1 MRKLMDIKGYWD
13 TTYGYGFND
22 KNMWEGQIL
31 LDDDVFLKELQLI
44 LIVLIK
50 RIDLFLEHII
60 QEKLLNYLNLPL

>member
-31 LDDDVFLKELQLI
+31 LDDDVF
-44 LIVLIK
+44 
-50 RIDLFLEHII
+50 F
-60 QEKLLNYLNLPL
+60 

>member
-13 TTYGYGFND
+13 TTHGYGFND

-44 LIVLIK
+44 LIVFIK